1 MSNEV
6 DRKVVELSF
15 DNSKF
20 ERNIKK
26 SQQSLDTFKK
36 DLDFKDTAKSV
47 SVLQSAIESITL
59 KPLEDSIV
67 TVKESFNLLYRVVDN
82 VMDRISSK
90 IVDVGKKYAEMFT
103 IEPITAGFQ
112 EYETQMGAIQT
123 ILANTSSKGS
133 TLDDVNKS
141 LNELNK
147 YADLTI
153 YNFTEMTRNIGTF
166 TAAGIDLETSTR
178 AIQGIANLA
187 AVSGST
193 SQQASVAMY
202 QLSQALAA
210 GALKLQDWN
219 SVVNAGMGGEVFQ
232 NALKETAKTYGIA
245 VDEMIEKAGSFRES
259 LKEGWITSDIL
270 TETLS
275 KFTTSGVNEYLAK
288 VTGTSLQTVEA
299 MRRNATASADV
310 NEAYRAMAKTLAS
323 SGKISEDQA
332 YQLLNMSTTAEDA
345 ATKVKTFTQLIDTLT
360 EAVGS
365 GWTMTWQLILGD
377 FEEAKSF
384 FTDISDSLS
393 DVINK
398 SSDARN
404 AIVSDAMTSNWGKF
418 TSTLEDAGIAVDTFR
433 DKLIEDARKSGLAI
447 DKWIEIDGSFE
458 ATLSRGWLTDDRIT
472 RTLDSFANNLTE
484 SGKEASTAAAKLAS
498 YKTVVDAVL
507 KGTYGNGA
515 ARVKALTD
523 AGYEYNTIQDLV
535 NRTLAGEKINYDE
548 LSDSQL
554 KSLGLTDEQIA
565 AYKELAAEA
574 KKSGTSLN
582 DMINNM
588 SEKSG
593 RQLLIESIKNT
604 LTGVLAIVKSIKQ
617 AFKQTFSV
625 GAKPIKNFL
634 KSVNKLTESFA
645 NIGYYTNELIR
656 TFSGLFSAVGIV
668 GDILGGAFKF
678 VLEQIGK
685 IINVDAGSV
694 LKLTASVGDNIVAFR
709 KWINENNVVRN
720 TLEKIQA
727 GLINVWNGLGKLKDR
742 LLETEVAKKV
752 FPVLQTGIANVGKFM
767 NQHFGTAITLV
778 KNFIAYLKSLGHI
791 DLSDLPAIFAEFRTM
806 VVDELFKM
814 EGDFTGFGDY
824 LKNNLITSFKNGFS
838 KVRGSL
844 DGFLTEA
851 GYIVDAI
858 KKVFSQLNW
867 GVVFSAVNAALVMR
881 AVDKIATGLTKA
893 ASSLKPV
900 TGVINAVK
908 GSLNAFSNTL
918 KQQAFKTQA
927 EAVLELTAA
936 VGILALS
943 LTLLA
948 AIDSDKILKS
958 VGLLTGMVAAV
969 SLIGLLS
976 VGLTKLAGDKK
987 ISMAPLSITAVAV
1000 SMYIMVGALDKLY
1013 EVLSKINDSNNIYA
1027 MEDTLH
1033 AFVIIMTTF
1042 AASAALIGLTAKN
1055 MGRASLFIIALALSF
1070 KSLIS
1075 AYDDLTHV
1083 SALPMDVAI
1092 QITGFIVA
1100 LGLIARSCKE
1110 DSLAISISVLAMAG
1124 AIRLLVS
1131 TFNEFPNVSSTRK
1144 WLKSLYGLVLVVMA
1158 FGLVLNTL
1166 TKNTSE
1172 NAAKAGIAALALALS
1187 VSALAGGIALI
1198 GSIKISTITKGLLV
1212 ITAFGVVASGL
1223 VAVSKLAGESAHKAG
1238 IMLLAFSGAVIAL
1251 TAAVAAFSLMDPE
1264 GLKRGIA
1271 AVAAIG
1277 VVMSALI
1284 GLSKLAENA
1293 SKSII
1298 AIGVVLIAMT
1308 TSLAILGSDLLD
1320 QNKLIKAAE
1329 SLAIVMG
1336 SLSIAFI
1343 GIVAAANKIPNT
1355 ELGGFLKKMG
1365 IMTATFAAISG
1376 VMVAVDVLQK
1386 ITDTQ
1391 SSIQTVAAISVLMF
1405 AMGPAFSNIAKAA
1418 NSVTVSAGKLTA
1430 GLLGMTAVLALVSG
1444 VVLGIDAISK
1454 KFDLQTSLNTITG
1467 ISVMLIA
1474 VSAALDI
1481 MAIGGKMGMAAT
1493 MTGILSTMAL
1503 IGGMYALILLIGS
1516 LQEKLDGDFTGL
1528 QTGLQAVS
1536 DLLVGLGN
1544 IFADTVVA
1552 SLSGLPGIGTLLSDF
1567 MTNIMGFLDGCDSIT
1582 IEKIEAVGN
1591 LVDMFQTLFDGTYKI
1606 KSYEKNKKYM
1616 DNLASNLEP
1625 FTKIVND
1632 FAEKAKGIDT
1642 SGMTKAVN
1650 ATTAMQQ
1657 IASLLANDI
1666 WAFQAVTDD
1675 SNNNINTFSQGL
1687 RNYGMA
1693 LVTLSK
1699 VGTIINEEGMGKVV
1713 DATSELAEVNGKI
1726 PNSGGIWAGI
1736 VGDNTWE
1743 TFGAGLKDY
1752 GMALML
1758 FSKVCAIINEEGV
1771 EKGKNA
1777 TEDLAAAN
1785 EKIPNSGG
1793 IWAKLVGDNTW
1804 ETFGAGL
1811 SAYGS
1816 ALVVFSTKCSYIN
1829 EDGMKK
1835 GKDATDDLATVN
1847 EKIPESGGLF
1857 GDVFGESTWTSFSN
1871 GLSTYATA
1879 LQSFS
1884 IKSKLIN
1891 ATDMQNGIDAT
1902 EKLIALTE
1910 ALPTDPNAFFEFFT
1924 GTLDWSVLS
1933 TGLVDYATSL
1943 VNFSDTLSVSSVNYS
1958 TVRSAISTMS
1968 QFTMLQDTIKKY
1980 GLQKANIDWAV
1991 VGTNLDGLNSAF
2003 TYVGGVSDEQLGK
2016 MTNMADMS
2024 DKLST
2029 IIQNVS
2035 DSVLQDDK
2043 SGAIAT
2049 FKTMLNSITL
2059 AAGGFYNT
2067 MSGIN
2072 STTLD
2077 SQIDMI
2083 GKIVAMIKNA
2093 ATVDDGELNKFTS
2106 MINTFQGLA
2115 AKITNVGPV
2124 YSDNKNDARRF
2135 KAYIKTQQKQASE
2148 VVSTS
2153 QKVTRTITRS
2163 VEEQQATIDESL
2175 AKSNNT
2181 GEENGLVST
2190 AKDIWN
2196 KGQDFVSGIA
2206 SSITGG
2212 DTQNIISNAAES
2224 LSDLFMGNFTVGQSD
2239 ITAYFKD
2246 LGTEY
2251 SSSLQTAKSE
2261 YDAVLE
2267 DYKEGRITA
2276 SEYDARYTSLLKK
2289 YTQDQVGLISYAQ
2302 DKISDFAK
2310 TTLDNVN
2317 KDFEAEIKE
2326 IQSKI
2331 DKLKSATVKSMKDL
2345 MTFTTNDDIYQSGLT
2360 ELETKL
2366 EELNDTHDKYVEKYG
2381 EDSMQAKQAAKDID
2395 HLEASIETYK
2405 KTKADLSGDDTVVDA
2420 KFTNKIRN
2428 GTTELEEYNDMLEK
2442 LRERGLSESLMS
2454 LFADMSVS
2462 EGKATAKYL
2471 LSESDAQLAALDHNY
2486 QKYEAAGDKL
2496 AQTLYGDKLQDA
2508 TERYVQTVVDTI
2520 GELPDSAKSIGVNI
2534 ASGLANGFSEETE
2547 SSLSLIDSSG
2557 AKITE
2562 TLKKL
2567 FDIHSPSRV
2576 MRDEI
2581 GKNLAD
2587 GLIQGFVERM
2597 DEFVHNIGNYI
2608 PADLGML
2615 DVNTQTSVNT
2625 MNSIISRLND
2635 AIQNGITTSPVITP
2649 VLDMSQMQLGMSQ
2662 LNAMFGTV
2670 PLAVPNTLINSTANI
2685 NANDA
2690 MLLSAVNQMNSDI
2703 CNKLTQIDPVSEIS
2717 QLRADVNTQL
2727 TNMSDRLDNMQVV
2740 MDTGALV
2747 GQLSGG
2753 INQSLGRKATME
2765 GRGR

>member
-26 SQQSLDTFKK
+26 SQQSLDSFKK

-82 VMDRISSK
+82 AMDRISSK

-299 MRRNATASADV
+299 MRRNATASANV
-310 NEAYRAMAKTLAS
+310 NEAYRAMAKTLAN

-377 FEEAKSF
+377 FEEAKTF

-472 RTLDSFANNLTE
+472 RTLDSFANNLIE
-484 SGKEASTAAAKLAS
+484 SGKEASTAATKLAS

-515 ARVKALTD
+515 VRVKALTD

-593 RQLLIESIKNT
+593 RQLLIESIKNI
-604 LTGVLAIVKSIKQ
+604 LTGVLTIVKSIKQ
-617 AFKQTFSV
+617 AFKRTFSV
-625 GAKPIKNFL
+625 GAEPIKNFL

-645 NIGYYTNELIR
+645 NIGYYTNELMK

-668 GDILGGAFKF
+668 GDILGGTFEF

-709 KWINENNVVRN
+709 KWMNENNVVRN

-742 LLETEVAKKV
+742 LLETEVTKKV
-752 FPVLQTGIANVGKFM
+752 FSILQTGIANVGKFM

-778 KNFIAYLKSLGHI
+778 KNFIAYLKSLGYI
-791 DLSDLPAIFAEFRTM
+791 DLSDLPAIFTNFRIM

-814 EGDFTGFGDY
+814 ENVFIGFSDY
-824 LKNNLITSFKNGFS
+824 LKNNIVTSFKNGFS
-838 KVRGSL
+838 KVRSSL

-851 GYIVDAI
+851 GHIVDAI
-858 KKVFSQLNW
+858 KKTFSKLNW

-881 AVDKIATGLTKA
+881 TINKITTGLTKA
-893 ASSLKPV
+893 ASSLEPV

-948 AIDSDKILKS
+948 AIDSDKIIKAAS
-958 VGLLTGMVAAV
+958 LLMGAV
-969 SLIGLLS
+969 IAVTLIG
-976 VGLTKLAGDKK
+976 VMAVRLTKLTGNMR
-987 ISMAPLSITAVAV
+987 ISTASAAV
-1000 SMYIMVGALDKLY
+1000 SMYIMVNTLDKLY
-1013 EVLSKINDSNNIYA
+1013 EVLIKINGSNNIYA
-1027 MEDTLH
+1027 MEDTVQ
-1033 AFVIIMTTF
+1033 AFVIMLATF
-1042 AASAALIGLTAKN
+1042 AASATLIGLTAKN
-1055 MGRASLFIIALALSF
+1055 MSKASLFIIALAVSF

-1075 AYDDLTHV
+1075 AYDDLSHV
-1083 SALPMDVAI
+1083 RALPMDVAV

-1110 DSLAISISVLAMAG
+1110 DSLGISISVLAMAG
-1124 AIRLLVS
+1124 AIRLLVN
-1131 TFNEFPNVSSTRK
+1131 TFSEFPNVASTKK
-1144 WLKSLYGLVLVVMA
+1144 WLKSLYGTVLVVMA

-1166 TKNTSE
+1166 IKDTSE
-1172 NAAKAGIAALALALS
+1172 NAAKAGIAALSLALS

-1198 GSIKISTITKGLLV
+1198 GAIKVATITKGLLV
-1212 ITAFGVVASGL
+1212 ITAFGLVATGL

-1329 SLAIVMG
+1329 SLAIVMM
-1336 SLSIAFI
+1336 SLGVAFK
-1343 GIVAAANKIPNT
+1343 GIVNSVNAISNNEIAP
-1355 ELGGFLKKMG
+1355 LLKKVAIMSAMLTAVSG
-1365 IMTATFAAISG
+1365 IVVAVSVLQTKTGSETSIKTVASIGAL
-1376 VMVAVDVLQK
+1376 MVALGVAFGIISKTINNDVD
-1386 ITDTQ
+1386 T
-1391 SSIQTVAAISVLMF
+1391 
-1405 AMGPAFSNIAKAA
+1405 
-1418 NSVTVSAGKLTA
+1418 GKLTIQ
-1430 GLLGMTAVLALVSG
+1430 LLDMTAV
-1444 VVLGIDAISK
+1444 
-1454 KFDLQTSLNTITG
+1454 
-1467 ISVMLIA
+1467 IA
-1474 VSAALDI
+1474 
-1481 MAIGGKMGMAAT
+1481 AIGGIVVGISALEKKYDLKTSLDTINGMSSLLLALSASLILVGLAGLFDTKPLMAGIKALIILIAALGTIAAVMGLLVETVGDDGALIDTGINALKKLFMGLGELFAESVVAT
-1493 MTGILSTMAL
+1493 ISGLPEIGNILSTFMDN
-1503 IGGMYALILLIGS
+1503 
-1516 LQEKLDGDFTGL
+1516 LQ
-1528 QTGLQAVS
+1528 
-1536 DLLVGLGN
+1536 
-1544 IFADTVVA
+1544 
-1552 SLSGLPGIGTLLSDF
+1552 
-1567 MTNIMGFLDGCDSIT
+1567 GFLDGCETLSIER
-1582 IEKIEAVGN
+1582 IEKIDSLIN
-1591 LVDMFQTLFDGTYKI
+1591 TLASLFSGKYKI
-1606 KSYEKNKKYM
+1606 KKVEDNKKM
-1616 DNLASNLEP
+1616 LSKISESMKDLTPILKDLGDAGATMNGSGL
-1625 FTKIVND
+1625 TKIKTGTESL
-1632 FAEKAKGIDT
+1632 AEIGSIFK
-1642 SGMTKAVN
+1642 
-1650 ATTAMQQ
+1650 
-1657 IASLLANDI
+1657 NDI
-1666 WAFQAVTDD
+1666 WAMQTIFGKGENGKSDLAA
-1675 SNNNINTFSQGL
+1675 FSTGL
-1687 RNYGMA
+1687 KDYADA
-1693 LVTLSK
+1693 LVTTGEVGKSINKTGIDK
-1699 VGTIINEEGMGKVV
+1699 VYE
-1713 DATSELAEVNGKI
+1713 ATNLLAEANGVI
-1726 PNSGGIWAGI
+1726 PNSGGLLAMIL
-1736 VGDNTWE
+1736 GDNTWD
-1743 TFGAGLKDY
+1743 TFQSGLTSY
-1752 GMALML
+1752 AVALYM
-1758 FSKVCAIINEEGV
+1758 FSKTALAIDEGGL
-1771 EKGKNA
+1771 EKGVKG
-1777 TEDLAAAN
+1777 TKSLAEAN
-1785 EKIPNSGG
+1785 EAIPETGG
-1793 IWAKLVGDNTW
+1793 KLAEWFGDTSW
-1804 ETFGAGL
+1804 KTFSDGL
-1811 SAYGS
+1811 SG
-1816 ALVVFSTKCSYIN
+1816 
-1829 EDGMKK
+1829 
-1835 GKDATDDLATVN
+1835 
-1847 EKIPESGGLF
+1847 
-1857 GDVFGESTWTSFSN
+1857 
-1871 GLSTYATA
+1871 YATA

-1884 IKSKLIN
+1884 VKSALIDPEQMKNGLDATKVLSDVYDALPESPGVFDKKKLSWSDLGAGLTTYAQNLYDFATKLSGDDINFSAVNSAMNTLSKLVN
-1891 ATDMQNGIDAT
+1891 
-1902 EKLIALTE
+1902 IAAVVRE
-1910 ALPTDPNAFFEFFT
+1910 I
-1924 GTLDWSVLS
+1924 
-1933 TGLVDYATSL
+1933 GLA
-1943 VNFSDTLSVSSVNYS
+1943 SSVVDWGVLNSNIAGLSESFNYVGAVDTDKIDS
-1958 TVRSAISTMS
+1958 MDSMSSAADKLNDVIQKIADGVIDESKSDVIGSFKSMLNNITMS
-1968 QFTMLQDTIKKY
+1968 VGGFYTTMS
-1980 GLQKANIDWAV
+1980 
-1991 VGTNLDGLNSAF
+1991 GLNSSKLDS
-2003 TYVGGVSDEQLGK
+2003 YVS
-2016 MTNMADMS
+2016 MI
-2024 DKLST
+2024 DKLVT
-2029 IIQNVS
+2029 
-2035 DSVLQDDK
+2035 
-2043 SGAIAT
+2043 
-2049 FKTMLNSITL
+2049 
-2059 AAGGFYNT
+2059 
-2067 MSGIN
+2067 
-2072 STTLD
+2072 
-2077 SQIDMI
+2077 
-2083 GKIVAMIKNA
+2083 MIKNA
-2093 ATVDDGELNKFTS
+2093 GTVSDSDLDKFAAIFATIQDQNNKAVSLISPYDEMGSSTLQF
-2106 MINTFQGLA
+2106 A
-2115 AKITNVGPV
+2115 
-2124 YSDNKNDARRF
+2124 
-2135 KAYIKTQQKQASE
+2135 AYIKRQNKQAKKAVETSKSTTQS
-2148 VVSTS
+2148 VVKSIET
-2153 QKVTRTITRS
+2153 
-2163 VEEQQATIDESL
+2163 QAATVNRSL
-2175 AKSNNT
+2175 AKAGND
-2181 GEENGLVST
+2181 EEKSVLTV
-2190 AKDIWN
+2190 AKDKLTAYKDSAVN
-2196 KGQDFVSGIA
+2196 FFNGVASGDLQGILSTFIGGA
-2206 SSITGG
+2206 SI
-2212 DTQNIISNAAES
+2212 
-2224 LSDLFMGNFTVGQSD
+2224 SDLIMGNFTVDQSD

-2454 LFADMSVS
+2454 LFAEMSVS

-2520 GELPDSAKSIGVNI
+2520 GELPDSAKSIGINI
-2534 ASGLANGFSEETE
+2534 ASGLATGFSEETE

-2597 DEFVHNIGNYI
+2597 DEFVRNIGNYI

-2625 MNSIISRLND
+2625 MNSIINRLND